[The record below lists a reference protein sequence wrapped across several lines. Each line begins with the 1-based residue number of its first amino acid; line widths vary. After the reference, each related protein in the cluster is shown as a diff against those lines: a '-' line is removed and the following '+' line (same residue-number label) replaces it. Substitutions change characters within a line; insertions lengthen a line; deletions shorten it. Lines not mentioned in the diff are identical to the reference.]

1 MGSMWDKMEKELSK
15 VGEGVKDVLD
25 EGKLRIELFRV
36 RQLADRAAEKL
47 GYAVHR
53 AKREGGELDAET
65 MTRLDGALAVH
76 ENEARRIE
84 AELEKLRQKER
95 GTEPADASAPSG
107 TTTGTGASGDSSTS
121 GATPTGA

>member
-15 VGEGVKDVLD
+15 VGEGVKDALD

-76 ENEARRIE
+76 EDEARRIE
-84 AELEKLRQKER
+84 AELEKLRHKDA
-95 GTEPADASAPSG
+95 GAGPAA
-107 TTTGTGASGDSSTS
+107 TGAPP
-121 GATPTGA
+121 AE